1 MPLTP
6 AEVRNVVFGKSPIGK
21 QGYTEDEVDTFLD
34 LVEAELA
41 RLIEENDDLRSRLE
55 QLDRQQGATRSETG
69 SALGPPERPRPV
81 MASPPPLADPSAP
94 EGDPHTQ
101 AARVL
106 GLAQEMADRLTTK
119 ANTDA
124 DATLSQARTQADQ
137 LLAAA
142 KAKADGLVQE
152 AKTRAETLLTD
163 ARTTAET
170 LERQSRQKTA
180 SLERE
185 AAHQHSQTIA
195 ALNQEKNTLEN
206 KIDRLRALEREY
218 RIHLKA
224 YLTAQLHELD
234 EDETDPP
241 SASQPNRQ
249 GVATFGLST
258 PAETGS
264 R

>member
-6 AEVRNVVFGKSPIGK
+6 AEVHSVVFGKSPIGK
-21 QGYTEDEVDTFLD
+21 EGYNEDEVDTFLD

-41 RLIEENDDLRSRLE
+41 RLIEENDDLRTRLE
-55 QLDRQQGATRSETG
+55 RLDRHQGATRGETG
-69 SALGPPERPRPV
+69 SAFSPPALPRLV
-81 MASPPPLADPSAP
+81 MALPPMVDQTSP
-94 EGDPHTQ
+94 EGDPHAHT
-101 AARVL
+101 ARVL
-106 GLAQEMADRLTTK
+106 GLAQEMADRLTSK
-119 ANTDA
+119 AKTDA
-124 DATLSQARTQADQ
+124 DTMLSQARAQADQ

-142 KAKADGLVQE
+142 KAKAESLVQE

-170 LERQSRQKTA
+170 LERQAREKTA

-218 RIHLKA
+218 RIRLKA

-234 EDETDPP
+234 GDETVPP
-241 SASQPNRQ
+241 PAPQPNRQ
-249 GVATFGLST
+249 GVETFGRST
-258 PAETGS
+258 HAETGS
-264 R
+264 C

>member
-6 AEVRNVVFGKSPIGK
+6 AEVHSVVFGKSPIGK
-21 QGYTEDEVDTFLD
+21 QGYNEDEVDTFLD

-41 RLIEENDDLRSRLE
+41 RLIEENNDLRTRLE
-55 QLDRQQGATRSETG
+55 RLDQQQGATRGETG
-69 SALGPPERPRPV
+69 SALSPPELPRPV
-81 MASPPPLADPSAP
+81 MALPLLVDQSAP
-94 EGDPHTQ
+94 EGDPHAH

-106 GLAQEMADRLTTK
+106 GLAQEMADRLTSEAK
-119 ANTDA
+119 TDA
-124 DATLSQARTQADQ
+124 DTMLSQARAQADQ

-142 KAKADGLVQE
+142 KAKAERMVQE

-170 LERQSRQKTA
+170 LKRQAREKTA

-206 KIDRLRALEREY
+206 KIDRLSALEREY
-218 RIHLKA
+218 RIRLKA

-234 EDETDPP
+234 GAETVPP
-241 SASQPNRQ
+241 PAPQPNRQ
-249 GVATFGLST
+249 GVETFGRST
-258 PAETGS
+258 HAETGS
-264 R
+264 C